1 MTLTK
6 LNNKTKILQK
16 LLLATSL
23 LSGQIA
29 CANMLSPFA
38 MDTQTL
44 GISYS
49 KNNSM
54 FLGQWKSQIAD
65 KINPAFYSNLDDLSS
80 SANSANSMFY
90 SKYLVTTKRFI
101 VPVFADNFS
110 LEDIGSK
117 SLYFSFAT
125 ENQTRTPFSVSQM
138 FNDVSSF
145 VTDKKEKSFSKLV
158 SQEFYTPSYVI
169 SNGKSSFGIGAVL
182 VQQRFL
188 DDTFGNMTFSSSS
201 TFQPYS
207 DKALINTNR
216 GTGYQLNFTQQ
227 LPAEVSLTFDYR
239 SRIEMNEFDS
249 FGSSYSEPGDFDI
262 PRQYSLLL
270 SVPFAQGYKLNL
282 SSENIDY
289 SNSNTIVHAGYSPS
303 FLRAYNSPIRSI
315 FELKDLTAYSV
326 GIEQQLTRTMLWKAA
341 VVSRQQAPATTE
353 VYNNILKNDTAAYS
367 YRLGFS
373 KIVSLGEFNFFAS
386 YANKPI
392 LIGGTEF
399 GRFTSTQLTRH
410 LEGVASWSFSF

>member
-1 MTLTK
+1 
-6 LNNKTKILQK
+6 
-16 LLLATSL
+16 
-23 LSGQIA
+23 
-29 CANMLSPFA
+29 
-38 MDTQTL
+38 
-44 GISYS
+44 
-49 KNNSM
+49 M
-54 FLGQWKSQIAD
+54 FLGPWKSLIAD
-65 KINPAFYSNLDDLSS
+65 KISPAFYSNLDDLSS
-80 SANSANSMFY
+80 SANSANSMFH

-110 LEDIGSK
+110 LDDIGSK

-125 ENQTRTPFSVSQM
+125 ENQTITPFSVSQM
-138 FNDVSSF
+138 FNNVSSFSQMFNNVSSF
-145 VTDKKEKSFSKLV
+145 VTDKKEKSYFKPV
-158 SQEFYTPSYVI
+158 SQEFYTPSYII
-169 SNGKSSFGIGAVL
+169 SNGNSSFGIGAVL

-188 DDTFGNMTFSSSS
+188 DDSFGSMIFSSSS
-201 TFQPYS
+201 TLQSYN
-207 DKALINTNR
+207 DKAFVRTSK
-216 GTGYQLNFTQQ
+216 GAGYQLNFTQQ
-227 LPAEVSLTFDYR
+227 LPAEVNVTFDYR

-249 FGSSYSEPGDFDI
+249 YGRSYSQSGDFDI
-262 PRQYSLLL
+262 PRRYSLLL

-289 SNSNTIVHAGYSPS
+289 SNSNTVVHSGYSAS
-303 FLRAYNSPIRSI
+303 FLRAYNNPIKSR
-315 FELKDLTAYSV
+315 FELKDLTVYSV
-326 GIEQQLTRTMLWKAA
+326 GVEQQLTHTMSWKAA

-367 YRLGFS
+367 YRLSFS
-373 KIVSLGEFNFFAS
+373 KIVSLGKFNFYAS

>member
-1 MTLTK
+1 MLV
-6 LNNKTKILQK
+6 
-16 LLLATSL
+16 TSL
-23 LSGQIA
+23 LGGQIA

-38 MDTQTL
+38 MDTQTQGL
-44 GISYS
+44 SYS

-54 FLGQWKSQIAD
+54 FLGQWKNLIAD
-65 KINPAFYSNLDDLSS
+65 KISPDFYSNLGDLSS
-80 SANSANSMFY
+80 SANSASSTFNFN
-90 SKYLVTTKRFI
+90 YLVTTKRFI
-101 VPVFADNFS
+101 VPVFEDNFS
-110 LEDIGSK
+110 LDDIGSK

-125 ENQTRTPFSVSQM
+125 GNQRISPFSVGQI

-145 VTDKKEKSFSKLV
+145 VLDKKEKSYSKLV
-158 SQEFYTPSYVI
+158 SQEFYTPSYII
-169 SNGKSSFGIGAVL
+169 SNGNSSFGIGAVL

-188 DDTFGNMTFSSSS
+188 DDSFGNMMFSSSS
-201 TFQPYS
+201 TLQSYN
-207 DKALINTNR
+207 DKAFIRTSK

-227 LPAEVSLTFDYR
+227 LPAEVSVTFDYR

-249 FGSSYSEPGDFDI
+249 FGRSYSQSGDFDI
-262 PRQYSLLL
+262 PRRYSLLL
-270 SVPFAQGYKLNL
+270 SVPFAHGYKLNL

-289 SNSNTIVHAGYSPS
+289 SNSNTVVHAGYSPS
-303 FLRAYNSPIRSI
+303 FLSAYSSPIRSI
-315 FELKDLTAYSV
+315 FKLKDLTVYSV
-326 GIEQQLTRTMLWKAA
+326 GVEQQLTHTILWKAD

-373 KIVSLGEFNFFAS
+373 KIVSLGEFNFYAS
-386 YANKPI
+386 YANKPL

-399 GRFTSTQLTRH
+399 GRLTSTQLSRH